1 MSPLENL
8 SLRDPDSF
16 RAGEFHAYQELWN
29 KISAGYVKEVEV
41 NEWTSKG
48 IDITAFCRPFK
59 GVFKGVE
66 YECPTPPR
74 KTFKNHPSCKQFR
87 NFISETLS
95 QRLKTGAVVVWGK
108 VGEVQPPH
116 LVLPITVEPSKPR
129 LCIDARFLNLWMKDT
144 PFSLDKLID
153 VPRFV
158 YKSSFMSKIDDKSGY
173 DHILLTKES
182 SQYFGIEWNGLWW
195 VCTTLPFGWKNF
207 PYVYQTIGL
216 VASNFF
222 RQKGIACS
230 LYIDD
235 RLDGELFT
243 KKGFWSRPIGQR
255 DTGYSYK
262 SAEAALYIVCKV
274 LTRLGYFLGLK
285 KCVLAPAQR
294 ILYLGMLIDSEEKK
308 ERFASLREGIL
319 IRKSSIPLKSL
330 QRSMGKCISFSL
342 AFPGAK
348 FYIREMAQA
357 VGRASPKGEIQLTA
371 GLREELELW
380 RFLDEWNKHIPWK
393 DEKHWVLS
401 VSTDASLS
409 RWAGVIHCQ
418 RGTWG
423 LPGNSI

>member
-1 MSPLENL
+1 M
-8 SLRDPDSF
+8 
-16 RAGEFHAYQELWN
+16 
-29 KISAGYVKEVEV
+29 
-41 NEWTSKG
+41 
-48 IDITAFCRPFK
+48 
-59 GVFKGVE
+59 
-66 YECPTPPR
+66 
-74 KTFKNHPSCKQFR
+74 

-95 QRLKTGAVVVWGK
+95 QRLKTGAVAVWGK
-108 VGEVQPPH
+108 GGEVKPPH

-144 PFSLDKLID
+144 PFFLDKLID

-158 YKSSFMSKIDDKSGY
+158 YKNSFMSKIDDKSGY

-182 SQYFGIEWNGLWW
+182 SHYFGIEWNGLWW
-195 VCTTLPFGWKNF
+195 VCTTLPFGLRNS

-235 RLDGELFT
+235 RLNGELFT

-274 LTRLGYFLGLK
+274 LTHLGYFLGLK
-285 KCVLAPAQR
+285 KCVLAPTQR
-294 ILYLGMLIDSEEKK
+294 ILYL
-308 ERFASLREGIL
+308 
-319 IRKSSIPLKSL
+319 
-330 QRSMGKCISFSL
+330 GKCISFSL

-348 FYIREMAQA
+348 FYIREMARA

-371 GLREELELW
+371 GLREELEFW
-380 RFLDEWNKHIPWK
+380 RFLDDWDKHIPWK

-418 RGTWG
+418 PNDVVLGDFWE
-423 LPGNSI
+423 SD